1 MMYPCMEGEKGPG
14 NYGSGSVDL
23 LSSVK
28 YQSKNTVDQI
38 YYGCGYI
45 MHKWG

>member
-1 MMYPCMEGEKGPG
+1 MKPTFKCMMYPCMEGEKGPE

-28 YQSKNTVDQI
+28 YQGNHEVNHSS
-38 YYGCGYI
+38 
-45 MHKWG
+45 